1 MNKAQRA
8 TQEYHKEFFKKA
20 KLFEKGTWIAES
32 EDDLLKLVEEYFGKK
47 KNVQVLDLGCGVG
60 RNAIPIAKII
70 GPNGGKVTCVDVLD
84 IAIEKLK
91 ENSEKH
97 GVSDYIETEV
107 REVEKFSIKKNC
119 FDLILSFSVLE
130 HGVSDENAFF
140 RVVRDIREGTKKDGF
155 NYLGITTNL
164 EELDAKTLEKLSKD
178 IVYDASYDEALSDL
192 KDVYKD
198 WEIIST
204 EKSFYK
210 EEYVKN
216 GKMIIWQSDFLTFVA
231 RNSDADALANAAMD
245 RGA

>member
-1 MNKAQRA
+1 MNKAQEA

-32 EDDLLKLVEEYFGKK
+32 EDDLLKLVQKNFGGKK
-47 KNVQVLDLGCGVG
+47 DVRVLDLGCGVG

-91 ENSEKH
+91 ENAERYE
-97 GVSDYIETEV
+97 VSNYIESEV
-107 REVEKFSIKKNC
+107 KWIEEFSIEKNR

-130 HGVSDENAFF
+130 HGVSSSDAFF
-140 RVVRDIREGTKKDGF
+140 KVIEGIKGGTQKNGL

-164 EELDAKTLEKLSKD
+164 EELDAKTLEKLPKD
-178 IVYDASYDEALSDL
+178 IVYDVPFGKAKSDL
-192 KDVYKD
+192 ESIYKD

-204 EKSFYK
+204 NKSFYK
-210 EEYVKN
+210 EEYMKH

-231 RNSDADALANAAMD
+231 KNI
-245 RGA
+245 

>member
-1 MNKAQRA
+1 MNKAQKA

-32 EDDLLKLVEEYFGKK
+32 EDNLLKLIEEAFGYK

-70 GPNGGKVTCVDVLD
+70 GPNGGTVTCVDVLD

-91 ENSEKH
+91 ENSEKY
-97 GVSDYIETEV
+97 GVSNHIESEV
-107 REVEKFSIKKNC
+107 AEVEKFSIKEGY

-130 HGVSDENAFF
+130 HGVSNEASFF
-140 RVVRDIREGTKKDGF
+140 NVIRNIKNGTKKEGL

-164 EELDAKTLEKLSKD
+164 EELDAKTLEKLPKD
-178 IVYDASYDEALSDL
+178 IVYDASFDEALSDL
-192 KDVYKD
+192 KDTYKD
-198 WEIIST
+198 WEIVSN
-204 EKSFYK
+204 EKSSYK
-210 EEYVKN
+210 EEYMKN
-216 GKMIIWQSDFLTFVA
+216 GGMIIWQSDFLTFVA
-231 RNSDADALANAAMD
+231 KNCDALVNEVTG